1 MIIIG
6 LTGKIGVGK
15 TTIAN
20 MVVSILNANGYHSVT
35 GSFGDGLRFSMNH
48 NLEIP
53 LDVLYDNKAKQ
64 KPIKELPGFETF
76 YTAIQGCSA
85 TAHITP
91 DDVLRKVYQDQA
103 QACRQKNPDIW
114 VDLLKNRVNF
124 LENAGVIC
132 MIVDDV
138 RQQNELDY
146 CNEKAYVFRIHE
158 YDGYQN
164 PSGSEHSVE
173 SGFPEKCE
181 EILELYPRGYGEEY
195 LWELAYKIS
204 KQIIISLKEVEYEH
218 IMKFMKED

>member
-15 TTIAN
+15 TTITN
-20 MVVSILNANGYHSVT
+20 MIVPILNANGYHSVA

-53 LDVLYDNKAKQ
+53 FEILYDNKAKQ

-76 YTAIQGCSA
+76 YPAIQGCSA

-91 DDVLRKVYQDQA
+91 DDVLRKVYQDYA
-103 QACRQKNPDIW
+103 QACRQKNPDVW
-114 VDLLKNRVNF
+114 VDMLKNRVNF
-124 LENAGVIC
+124 LENNGIVCMVI
-132 MIVDDV
+132 DDV
-138 RQQNELDY
+138 RQQNELEY
-146 CNEKAYVFRIHE
+146 CNESTYVFRIHE

-164 PSGSEHSVE
+164 PAGSEHSVE

-181 EILELYPRGYGEEY
+181 GILELYPRGYGAEY
-195 LWELAYKIS
+195 LQELAYKIS
-204 KQIIISLKEVEYEH
+204 QQVIFTFREIEYGH
-218 IMKFMKED
+218 IMQFMKED